1 MALFVQEGLLIPDD
15 IRVPDLGKQL
25 DLIVGVYFVL
35 LLQLA
40 EGYSFEG
47 ILFVGIYMDC
57 FLNDPERALAKLP
70 HHNVVHERHP
80 YVISL

>member
-1 MALFVQEGLLIPDD
+1 
-15 IRVPDLGKQL
+15 
-25 DLIVGVYFVL
+25 
-35 LLQLA
+35 
-40 EGYSFEG
+40 
-47 ILFVGIYMDC
+47 MDR